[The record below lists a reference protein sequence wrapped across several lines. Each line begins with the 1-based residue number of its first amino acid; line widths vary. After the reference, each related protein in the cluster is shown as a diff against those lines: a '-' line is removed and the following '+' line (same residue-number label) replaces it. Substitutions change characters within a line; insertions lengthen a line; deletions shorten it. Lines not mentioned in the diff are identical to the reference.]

1 MNNNLSLDD
10 KLWSNF
16 IDILSCTDNTLRKN
30 YKDNPDYNSDKE
42 VPYITLEYYAYLLFI
57 TKVINTVTDYHSEK
71 LIHLINTE
79 LSERAQYCFRLLR
92 EYEKISVNKIL
103 L

>member
-42 VPYITLEYYAYLLFI
+42 VPYITLEYYAYLIFYSCTILDF
-57 TKVINTVTDYHSEK
+57 TRFFNTMCY
-71 LIHLINTE
+71 
-79 LSERAQYCFRLLR
+79 
-92 EYEKISVNKIL
+92 
-103 L
+103 